1 MSKAPVSDI
10 DLFSDEAR
18 LDLYPRYSALR
29 QLGSVVHLPEY
40 GVYALPRYAEVRDV
54 LGDWER
60 YSSAEGVTLNR
71 ELNRDLKGIMLAS
84 DPPEHTAMRRAFG
97 RPLRP
102 ERMRELQ
109 PRIEAEAERVV
120 QTLVAWG
127 EFDAVTELAQYLP
140 MTVVSDLVGL
150 GEHGRSHMLRWARA
164 TWEAQ
169 GWPNERVAAAGPE
182 IGEFISFVMDDGLP
196 GKLAPGGWAAQLF
209 DAADRGEIPREKCPF
224 MMIDYVTPSLDTT
237 ISAVSSAVCLFAEY
251 PAQWD
256 LLRKNPELVPHS
268 INEVLRLESPVQQF
282 TRTVTSDH
290 TLAGY
295 DLSAGS
301 EVMML
306 YGSAN
311 RDERKYT
318 DPDRF
323 DIRRMPSDHLAFGR
337 GEHACIGMQLARLE
351 MSALLNALIPRVER
365 FQVIDAS
372 PLLSNVL
379 KGWRSLRVRVS

>member
-127 EFDAVTELAQYLP
+127 EFDAVTELAATIDTL
-140 MTVVSDLVGL
+140 
-150 GEHGRSHMLRWARA
+150 ARA
-164 TWEAQ
+164 RRRPRHLPA
-169 GWPNERVAAAGPE
+169 RVP
-182 IGEFISFVMDDGLP
+182 
-196 GKLAPGGWAAQLF
+196 
-209 DAADRGEIPREKCPF
+209 
-224 MMIDYVTPSLDTT
+224 
-237 ISAVSSAVCLFAEY
+237 
-251 PAQWD
+251 
-256 LLRKNPELVPHS
+256 
-268 INEVLRLESPVQQF
+268 PV
-282 TRTVTSDH
+282 
-290 TLAGY
+290 
-295 DLSAGS
+295 
-301 EVMML
+301 
-306 YGSAN
+306 
-311 RDERKYT
+311 
-318 DPDRF
+318 
-323 DIRRMPSDHLAFGR
+323 
-337 GEHACIGMQLARLE
+337 
-351 MSALLNALIPRVER
+351 
-365 FQVIDAS
+365 
-372 PLLSNVL
+372 
-379 KGWRSLRVRVS
+379 